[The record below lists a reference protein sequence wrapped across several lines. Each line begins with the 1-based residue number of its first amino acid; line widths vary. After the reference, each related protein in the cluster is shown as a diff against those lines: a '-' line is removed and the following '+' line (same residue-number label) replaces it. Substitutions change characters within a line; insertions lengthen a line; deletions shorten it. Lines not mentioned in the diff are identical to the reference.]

1 MKVLLVNGSPHQ
13 HGCTYT
19 ALAEIAHTLQEEG
32 VDSEIFWIGNKPIG
46 GCIGCHGCIKLGKC
60 AFNDDPVNAFT
71 AKAKEADG
79 FIFGSPVHYAA
90 ATGNMTAF
98 MDRVYPKPFVP
109 LRTKPTRPG
118 HTPSNTAQRP
128 PGRHHRHP
136 GPTEPVL
143 YHCPN
148 AGDLLSVLEYGSR
161 LYPGGCNEGPGG
173 SAGDAS
179 TGAEYGLLLEVQSRR
194 CRRRRGAAQNGAS
207 HSYQLY

>member
-1 MKVLLVNGSPHQ
+1 MKVILVNGSPHQ

-32 VDSEIFWIGNKPIG
+32 IDSEIFWIGNKPIG

-98 MDRVYPKPFVP
+98 MDRVFYSD
-109 LRTKPTRPG
+109 G
-118 HTPSNTAQRP
+118 
-128 PGRHHRHP
+128 
-136 GPTEPVL
+136 
-143 YHCPN
+143 
-148 AGDLLSVLEYGSR
+148 
-161 LYPGGCNEGPGG
+161 
-173 SAGDAS
+173 
-179 TGAEYGLLLEVQSRR
+179 
-194 CRRRRGAAQNGAS
+194 
-207 HSYQLY
+207 